1 MKKGLRLGNLREE
14 MMFYILSQRY
24 MSSGLR
30 MTSDGQSWRQG
41 EQEEAVR
48 DCSEEG
54 PNKNQVDEQRE
65 KHVTYVE
72 CKSGRL

>member
-1 MKKGLRLGNLREE
+1 
-14 MMFYILSQRY
+14 

-48 DCSEEG
+48 DSSEEG
-54 PNKNQVDEQRE
+54 PSKNQVDEQRE
-65 KHVTYVE
+65 KHLTYVK
-72 CKSGRL
+72 CKSGRLS